1 MSGTVPIPSM
11 IFMAVSCVIGFGLP
25 LAAFLYLRLKKKAD
39 VLPFFI
45 GCAVMLLFA
54 LILEALVHR
63 VILGSSAGGKIQNNI
78 WLYALYGG
86 LMAGLFEETG
96 RFLAFKTVL
105 KKYQH
110 RDVNALMYGAGH
122 GGIEAVVL
130 LGITMINNLT
140 YSVII
145 NAGAFAIGYLY
156 FNSGNKV
163 LQIVF
168 IAALFLIG
176 LQFGASNLLPTMF
189 QADVLE
195 DIELKTGKRLDATLP
210 TVIGVGTM
218 ISGTIATALAPRI
231 LYGEH
236 SIIHYIQPSD
246 LDPNPVQSL
255 KTKIAM
261 LFFYTVFHGLM
272 MFLAGVPF
280 FFYKLT
286 GQTKEEI
293 HNAVIRQREQYNN
306 D

>member
-63 VILGSSAGGKIQNNI
+63 VILGSGAGGKIQNNI

-122 GGIEAVVL
+122 GGIEAAVL
-130 LGITMINNLT
+130 LGLAMI
-140 YSVII
+140 
-145 NAGAFAIGYLY
+145 
-156 FNSGNKV
+156 
-163 LQIVF
+163 
-168 IAALFLIG
+168 
-176 LQFGASNLLPTMF
+176 SNLLYSVMINVGGPEALLASQPDVYRARLISAI
-189 QADVLE
+189 QALITTPSHHFLLGGVERISAVALQISLSVLVWFAA
-195 DIELKTGKRLDATLP
+195 KRPGKRWLFPAAIGLHALVDAA
-210 TVIGVGTM
+210 TVILSGKGVDLILVEVWVGVFALVYVL
-218 ISGTIATALAPRI
+218 IARLVWKANAP
-231 LYGEH
+231 
-236 SIIHYIQPSD
+236 
-246 LDPNPVQSL
+246 
-255 KTKIAM
+255 
-261 LFFYTVFHGLM
+261 
-272 MFLAGVPF
+272 
-280 FFYKLT
+280 
-286 GQTKEEI
+286 KETPADE
-293 HNAVIRQREQYNN
+293 N
-306 D
+306 